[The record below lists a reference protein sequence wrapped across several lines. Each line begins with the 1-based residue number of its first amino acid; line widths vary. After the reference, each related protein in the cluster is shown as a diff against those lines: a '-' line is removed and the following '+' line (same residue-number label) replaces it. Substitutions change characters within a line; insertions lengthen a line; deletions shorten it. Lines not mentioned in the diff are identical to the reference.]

1 MVKGEENENL
11 TEMVTYF
18 KNRIMTE
25 NCFHTTF
32 GAQKLEG
39 NGMQPIKNNTDLTIG
54 FVRDQHDE
62 EEFYMEITAKEKNQ
76 KTGKKETLR
85 IPVDDIDEIEH
96 IDGTLKFYIHY

>member
-1 MVKGEENENL
+1 
-11 TEMVTYF
+11 
-18 KNRIMTE
+18 MTE

-62 EEFYMEITAKEKNQ
+62 EEFYMEITSKEKNQ